1 MSEILMFLKFS
12 VLKSFKLKD
21 CFTEIH
27 TRIGM
32 RVNAASGKAGILKYL
47 ALRKTIKIFFFFCKS
62 EWVKFLYD
70 IVMKSHSQ

>member
-1 MSEILMFLKFS
+1 MREILMFLKFS

-47 ALRKTIKIFFFFCKS
+47 ALRKTIKIFFFFFVNQNWLNFC
-62 EWVKFLYD
+62 
-70 IVMKSHSQ
+70 MT